1 MVHNDESIQSDDIRK
16 ASRAAES
23 KVRSALNR
31 VGKLQDIDLVR
42 ATLAVLI
49 SGIFDVQPQLCFA
62 NEELW
67 LQNVTRMCETES
79 LSLSL
84 SSVSSSSSP
93 SSSSS
98 SSSLSSSSS
107 SSSLSV

>member
-1 MVHNDESIQSDDIRK
+1 MLHNNESIQSDDIRK

-31 VGKLQDIDLVR
+31 FGKSKDIDLVR
-42 ATLAVLI
+42 ATLAVLM
-49 SGIFDVQPQLCFA
+49 SGKIDVKPQLCFV

-79 LSLSL
+79 LSASL
-84 SSVSSSSSP
+84 YSSSA
-93 SSSSS
+93 SSSA
-98 SSSLSSSSS
+98 SS